1 MDKTDI
7 LNFLK
12 ENKEQLESKYH
23 IKKIALFGS
32 YAKNTQNQNSD
43 IDILVDMPP
52 SFDTYYELKEFLE
65 KSFQKKVDLGLF
77 YNVREH
83 LKSTIYKEII
93 YA

>member
-52 SFDTYYELKEFLE
+52 SFDAYYELKEFLE
-65 KSFQKKVDLGLF
+65 KSFQKKKL
-77 YNVREH
+77 
-83 LKSTIYKEII
+83 I
-93 YA
+93 

>member
-52 SFDTYYELKEFLE
+52 SFDAYYELKEFLE

-77 YNVREH
+77 HNVREH
-83 LKSTIYKEII
+83 LKSTIYKEVE
-93 YA
+93 YV